1 MTAAATMPKPVC
13 QVMLDGKDLTSRIMP
28 RLVSLSIESSREDHA
43 DQLDL
48 SFSDTDGKVA
58 IPRKGVAIQVT
69 LGYQNV
75 GTHVQG
81 SYNVDEVEH
90 RGTPD
95 IISVTA
101 RSARVS
107 GPLRTRKE
115 RSWDQTT
122 VGHIVSV
129 IAREHGLTPRV
140 SADLAAKFVTHID
153 QTESDMAFLRRIG
166 KQWDAVATVKAG
178 NLIFSPIGKASTV
191 SGTALPTIRITRRDG
206 DDHTYHSA
214 DRNKYTGVRAR
225 WHDMDAARAKGVTA
239 GTNEHVKVIR
249 EHFASEEDAKR
260 AATAEYARL
269 KRGAETFALRL
280 AKGRPDIYP
289 EMPVELVGWNP
300 TITAVDWIVTKVKHT
315 YSGES
320 AFITNIDLES
330 KATASQTPAKGDDND
345 GGDDTDEPENDA

>member
-1 MTAAATMPKPVC
+1 MTTAATIPKPVC
-13 QVMLDGKDLTSRIMP
+13 RVTLDGKDLTNRIMP

-58 IPRKGVAIQVT
+58 MPRKGVAIEVM
-69 LGYQNV
+69 LGYQNT
-75 GTHVQG
+75 GSHLQG

-122 VGHIVSV
+122 VAHIVSV
-129 IAREHGLTPRV
+129 IAGEHGLTPRV
-140 SADLAAKFVTHID
+140 SAELAAKLVTHID

-191 SGTALPTIRITRRDG
+191 SGTALPKIRITRRDG

-239 GTNEHVKVIR
+239 GTDEHVKVLR
-249 EHFASEEDAKR
+249 EHYASEEDAKR
-260 AATAEYARL
+260 AATAELARL
-269 KRGAETFALRL
+269 KRGAETFTLRL
-280 AKGRPDIYP
+280 SYGRPDLYP

-300 TITAVDWIVTKVKHT
+300 TITAVDWIITKVRHT

-320 AFITNIDLES
+320 AFVTNVNLES
-330 KATASQTPAKGDDND
+330 KATASESLANNDSDDDNS
-345 GGDDTDEPENDA
+345 GGESASDT